1 MLYVVDT
8 LNLSYTAG
16 VTCDWAYMLTV
27 ACFLFQRCYQSAGKQ
42 ITHLNIADILKDA
55 QITEFGIVTY
65 FGI

>member
-1 MLYVVDT
+1 
-8 LNLSYTAG
+8 
-16 VTCDWAYMLTV
+16 MLTV

-65 FGI
+65 FGMNSENLTLFTTKNAQILAF